1 MACITC
7 PAACLPGGPSSST
20 TRVDATL
27 SARRS
32 KVATKRMV
40 GKDEKSRGF
49 FEYTPDSSTTSESE
63 IMKEKKKSSRKGG
76 SGSTII
82 ASIITSSKGEPLP
95 ARERLYNPTITS
107 AWLMSDLYMLRAFS
121 FCASIPPHTYR
132 YRQIV
137 DSGRCARGLAILA
150 LHLIDIGQHLRHG
163 DV

>member
-7 PAACLPGGPSSST
+7 PAACVPVRPSSST
-20 TRVDATL
+20 TRVDATV

-40 GKDEKSRGF
+40 GKDEKTRGF

-63 IMKEKKKSSRKGG
+63 ILKVKKMSRRKGG

-82 ASIITSSKGEPLP
+82 ASIITSSKGAPMP
-95 ARERLYNPTITS
+95 ARERLFNPTITS

-121 FCASIPPHTYR
+121 FCASIPPHTFR
-132 YRQIV
+132 YRHIV
-137 DSGRCARGLAILA
+137 ESVRKTHKQTNQTH
-150 LHLIDIGQHLRHG
+150 HLID
-163 DV
+163 